1 MSNPPP
7 SPTLDDVPAI
17 SLPDQDPQQSTKG
30 PSWVGRRF
38 FARRVHS
45 MQPPIKAA
53 DDATDPAQIKRS
65 LSDHKQFD
73 GWPFGGG
80 GGGGSS
86 GGSSAAQRFSLP
98 GLGAIPPLR
107 ARQSSDSAPPS

>member
-17 SLPDQDPQQSTKG
+17 SLPDQDQQQPTKG

-45 MQPPIKAA
+45 MQPPIQAA

-73 GWPFGGG
+73 GWPFG
-80 GGGGSS
+80 SS
-86 GGSSAAQRFSLP
+86 KTQRFSVPVLSVIQP
-98 GLGAIPPLR
+98 G
-107 ARQSSDSAPPS
+107 RQRKSSDSAPAGRQ